1 VPTKTAE
8 RPARYGFLLLPGFPL
23 MSYASAVEP
32 LRAANTLSGRALYEW
47 MHFSFD
53 GGPLR
58 ASNGVTF
65 SADGPLADAHDLD
78 ALFVCAGGNPALF
91 DDQKTFAA
99 LREQA
104 HRGIQI
110 GGMSGGSYVLAR
122 AGLLGGHHCTV
133 HWEHIPA
140 FVEEFPQLKVERTLF
155 VIDRDRITCAGGV
168 AALDMMIE
176 LIARTHGA
184 ELATAVSEWYL
195 HTRTRSGTESQ
206 RMALRERTGV
216 ANKRLLKTLA
226 AMEARLENPA
236 SRSEL
241 AQIAG
246 VTLRQLERLFADHLG
261 TTIAKRY
268 AEIRLKRARTL
279 LQQSTLSVAEVAVA
293 CGFVSTSHF
302 SRVYKAR
309 FGVRPRQE

>member
-1 VPTKTAE
+1 MVSRSPPT
-8 RPARYGFLLLPGFPL
+8 ARSPMRTISTRY
-23 MSYASAVEP
+23 
-32 LRAANTLSGRALYEW
+32 
-47 MHFSFD
+47 SF
-53 GGPLR
+53 
-58 ASNGVTF
+58 
-65 SADGPLADAHDLD
+65 
-78 ALFVCAGGNPALF
+78 
-91 DDQKTFAA
+91 
-99 LREQA
+99 
-104 HRGIQI
+104 
-110 GGMSGGSYVLAR
+110 VLAAIRRCSMIKKHSPRCANRRIVESRSAACRVVLMYWR
-122 AGLLGGHHCTV
+122 ARACSAAITARF

-268 AEIRLKRARTL
+268 AEIRLKTRADI
-279 LQQSTLSVAEVAVA
+279 VAAEHAF
-293 CGFVSTSHF
+293 GRRSG
-302 SRVYKAR
+302 R
-309 FGVRPRQE
+309 GVRFRQHQPFFPGLQGTIWRAPLGRNRKLPLKTSCCGEGQGHGASSGFARGHRRFL